1 VSTRSQLGEFLR
13 TRRDRLQPGEAG
25 LSATG
30 SGRRVPGLRREELAG
45 LAEVSPDYLRRLEQG
60 RVLPSNTV
68 LDALA
73 NALRLGPS
81 EREHLQTLADRARG
95 RPPRPLPEVGIR
107 PTLLRML
114 EALSPTPAVVLGRCC
129 EVLAWNKTGAALDKV
144 VAHQPPEERN
154 VARRIILDDSSR
166 QLYPEWEALGQEV
179 ADVLQL
185 NATRFSDDQA
195 LAALIDELQRE
206 SADFR
211 RFWERHDVFEK
222 TSGRKLVDHPDVG
235 LLALEYESFEIA
247 PLSGQVLIV
256 YTAEPGSE
264 TADALVRLEDVA
276 EDLELGLLAER
287 HHEPASA
294 GMSSTSSR
302 SEPQ

>member
-1 VSTRSQLGEFLR
+1 VARQDLAWFARALSGTLKGVSPRRQLGAFLR
-13 TRRDRLQPGEAG
+13 TRRDRLQPAEVG
-25 LSATG
+25 LPATET
-30 SGRRVPGLRREELAG
+30 GRRVPGLRREELAS

-60 RVLPSNTV
+60 RVLPSNAV

-95 RPPRPLPEVGIR
+95 RPPRPLPEAGIR

-144 VAHQPPEERN
+144 VAEQPPEDRN
-154 VARRIILDDSSR
+154 VARRIILDPSAR
-166 QLYPEWEALGQEV
+166 ELYPEWEALGQEV

-185 NATRFSDDQA
+185 NATRFSDDQT
-195 LAALIDELQRE
+195 LAELIDELLRE

-211 RFWERHDVFEK
+211 LFWERHDVFEK
-222 TSGRKLVDHPDVG
+222 TSGRKLLDHPDVG
-235 LLALEYESFEIA
+235 RLELEYESFEIA

-264 TADALVRLEDVA
+264 TAEALGRLERVAEALALVA
-276 EDLELGLLAER
+276 
-287 HHEPASA
+287 
-294 GMSSTSSR
+294 
-302 SEPQ
+302 